1 MTAIIRLTTIIV
13 GTLIIGITIGQTY
26 EQRETIIQET
36 ITRTE
41 IETRVS
47 PTVQELIEVITRD
60 VPAAD
65 GDQYPCFLDLV
76 HHDPTMP
83 YSAIMNHIDRK
94 WAGNACAARDHL
106 DQHGWY

>member
-1 MTAIIRLTTIIV
+1 MTAIIRLTTVIV
-13 GTLIIGITIGQTY
+13 GTLIIGITIGQTL
-26 EQRETIIQET
+26 EDRHTLLTETIVATQ
-36 ITRTE
+36 

-60 VPAAD
+60 VPAAE

-76 HHDPTMP
+76 HDDRTMP
-83 YSAIMNHIDRK
+83 YSAIMAHIERK

-106 DQHGWY
+106 EDHGWY